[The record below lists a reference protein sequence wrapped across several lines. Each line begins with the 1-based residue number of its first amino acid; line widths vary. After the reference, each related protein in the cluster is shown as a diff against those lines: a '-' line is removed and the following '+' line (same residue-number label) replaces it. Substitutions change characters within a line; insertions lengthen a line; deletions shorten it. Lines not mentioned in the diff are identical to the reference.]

1 MPIGDPVYS
10 DEESDLSD
18 YAGPDEDLGFDFN
31 FRTPIGG
38 LTAAVPPDARGG
50 DCAPLLRGD
59 VADES
64 AERAKPPRLLREI
77 PAAHDGHGRPQ
88 CGRFNRDGTLFAYG
102 CDDGVVQAFH
112 VDTGHRAGVAF
123 APSPNLPKGVCT
135 ALRFL
140 PAGDNANVCVVATSA
155 GVVQHHHLTSGK
167 TLGAPIVEANNGVFA
182 LDVRADGATF
192 ATAGRDGGVRVYDER
207 TGRCATRLAGGTDA
221 GDDASFSGHADRVF
235 GLRYL
240 ASTADVLVS
249 GGWDNTLRVWDARV
263 ADGRSVSTLRG
274 PQVCGDAVDVEPE
287 GTGLD
292 GSGGG
297 DMNNRV
303 LVASWRDRDA
313 VQVWDLRAGVVS
325 ANLPFGACAGAR
337 GCKPYAARWAGHGG
351 VAYVGGSGSN
361 EFRAIDA
368 NSGETMG
375 RDVFG
380 ENGAVHAIDVSGGLV
395 GVTCADGVRVY
406 EAAR

>member
-18 YAGPDEDLGFDFN
+18 YAGPDDDLGFDFN

-38 LTAAVPPDARGG
+38 LTVAVPPDARGG
-50 DCAPLLRGD
+50 DGALLLRGD

-77 PAAHDGHGRPQ
+77 PAGHDGHGRPQ

-123 APSPNLPKGVCT
+123 APSPNVPKGVCT

-155 GVVQHHHLTSGK
+155 GVIHHHHLTSGK
-167 TLGAPIVEANNGVFA
+167 TLGSPIVEANNGVFA

-240 ASTADVLVS
+240 DEHADVLVS

-274 PQVCGDAVDVEPE
+274 PTVCGDAVDAEPE

-292 GSGGG
+292 L
-297 DMNNRV
+297 RV

-325 ANLPFGACAGAR
+325 ANLPFGACAGQKR
-337 GCKPYAARWAGHGG
+337 GCKPYAARWAPSVGTREGG

-361 EFRAIDA
+361 EFRAIDVE
-368 NSGETMG
+368 SGETIG
-375 RDVFG
+375 RDAFG
-380 ENGAVHAIDVSGGLV
+380 GDGAVHAIDVSGGLV

-406 EAAR
+406 EAVR